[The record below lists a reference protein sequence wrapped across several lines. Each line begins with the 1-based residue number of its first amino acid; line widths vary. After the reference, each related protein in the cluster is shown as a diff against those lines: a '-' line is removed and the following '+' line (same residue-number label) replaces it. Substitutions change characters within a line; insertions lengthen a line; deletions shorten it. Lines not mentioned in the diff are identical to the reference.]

1 MMKRFIE
8 ENEFK
13 TYDLIIVGG
22 GISGAAVAYEACSRG
37 LSAALVEKN
46 DFGGATSAATSKLI
60 HGGLRYLANME
71 IGLVRESLKERRILG
86 NIAPNFVYPVP
97 IIITEYSGSRS
108 SKLMIKS
115 GMMLYDLLAY
125 DRGAVNDTS
134 KKIPGHQSLSPE
146 EALAREPNIRKDGLT
161 GAVIYYDSMNIF
173 PERLTLA
180 FLKSAVKQGADISN
194 YSETKGFIND
204 RNGRISGVRV
214 LDRINGKVK
223 ELYGRIVVNCTGPW
237 ADITL
242 NMAMKENN
250 HSHKIKRSEGIH
262 IITGKLV
269 NKYIVASRTPS
280 GRHFFLIP
288 WRGHTLIGTTD
299 KEYNGDP
306 DKYSV
311 SRESI
316 QELIDEVNQSFGD
329 GSLTYEDVLF
339 YYGGLRPLIE
349 DPEKDS
355 YQSSRKYEIFDS
367 SERGTEGLITVEG
380 GKYTTSRNLGEKV
393 VDLIE
398 KKLEK
403 EHVKSRTDKEYLY
416 GSEIPEIENFI
427 ESAVAENR
435 DFEEKSVRYLARN
448 YGTEF
453 RKVLDIARKNRKYA
467 ETLNSDGEVLAQV
480 IFAVKNEMA
489 FTLKDIIL
497 RRTGLGTLGNPGK
510 SVLKKSAKAAGREL
524 KWGFF
529 RRRREIKE
537 VIEALRVP

>member
-1 MMKRFIE
+1 MKRFIE
-8 ENEFK
+8 ENELK
-13 TYDLIIVGG
+13 EYDIVIIGG

-37 LSAALVEKN
+37 FSAALVEKN

-71 IGLVRESLKERRILG
+71 IGLVRESLRERRILG

-97 IIITEYSGSRS
+97 ILITEYGGSKS
-108 SKLMIKS
+108 SKLMFKS

-125 DRGAVNDTS
+125 DRGAVSDMS

-146 EALAREPNIRKDGLT
+146 EALAREPNIKKEDLT

-194 YSETKGFIND
+194 YSEVKGFIKD
-204 RNGRISGVRV
+204 REGRISGIEV
-214 LDRINGKVK
+214 LDRLNRRVK
-223 ELYGRIVVNCTGPW
+223 ELRGGIIINCTGPW

-250 HSHKIKRSEGIH
+250 RSHKIKRSEGIH

-269 NKYIVASRTPS
+269 NKYIIASRTPS

-288 WRGHTLIGTTD
+288 WRDHTLIGTTD
-299 KEYNGDP
+299 KDYTGDP
-306 DKYSV
+306 DHYRV
-311 SRESI
+311 SEESI
-316 QELIDEVNQSFGD
+316 RELIHEVNQSFGD
-329 GSLTYEDVLF
+329 GSLQYEDVLSC
-339 YYGGLRPLIE
+339 YGGLRPLVE
-349 DPEKDS
+349 DPEKDT

-367 SERGTEGLITVEG
+367 STNGIEGLITVEG

-398 KKLEK
+398 KKLGRDHIKSRTEK
-403 EHVKSRTDKEYLY
+403 EHLS
-416 GSEIPEIENFI
+416 GSEIEDMKNFI
-427 ESAVAENR
+427 ESAVAGNS
-435 DFEEKSVRYLARN
+435 DFKETSVRYLARN
-448 YGTEF
+448 YGTEYGQ
-453 RKVLDIARKNRKYA
+453 VLEIARKNRKYA
-467 ETLNSDGEVLAQV
+467 EILNSDGEILAQV
-480 IFAVKNEMA
+480 VYAVKNEMA
-489 FTLKDIIL
+489 YTLKDVVL

-510 SVLKKSAKAAGREL
+510 SVLKKAAKAAGKEL

-529 RRRREIKE
+529 RRRREVKE
-537 VIEALRVP
+537 VIESLRLP